1 MRSNLR
7 LFLLGGLLVALG
19 LATLV
24 SGFASS
30 APDGLNKVAEDHGI
44 AAYTKEHLF
53 ENGPL
58 AGYAVKGVGNDRLG
72 TAIAGLIGVL
82 VTFGLGLALFAL
94 LRVTRSRSGGGKDA
108 TPTRAP

>member
-7 LFLLGGLLVALG
+7 LFLAGGLLVALG
-19 LATLV
+19 LAMLV

-44 AAYTKEHLF
+44 AASARQHLF

-58 AGYAVKGVGNDRLG
+58 AGYAVKGVGNDRLSR
-72 TAIAGLIGVL
+72 AISGLVGVL
-82 VTFGLGLALFAL
+82 VTFGIGLALFAL
-94 LRVTRSRSGGGKDA
+94 LRTMRSGSGAKDA
-108 TPTRAP
+108 APTRAP

>member
-7 LFLLGGLLVALG
+7 LFLLSGLLVAIG
-19 LATLV
+19 LAMLV

-30 APDGLNKVAEDHGI
+30 APDGRNKVAEDHGV
-44 AAYTKEHLF
+44 AANAKEHLF

-58 AGYAVKGVGNDRLG
+58 AGYAVKGVGNDRLS

-82 VTFGLGLALFAL
+82 VTFGVGLGLFAL
-94 LRVTRSRSGGGKDA
+94 LRAMRPRSGGGKDA
-108 TPTRAP
+108 APTRAP